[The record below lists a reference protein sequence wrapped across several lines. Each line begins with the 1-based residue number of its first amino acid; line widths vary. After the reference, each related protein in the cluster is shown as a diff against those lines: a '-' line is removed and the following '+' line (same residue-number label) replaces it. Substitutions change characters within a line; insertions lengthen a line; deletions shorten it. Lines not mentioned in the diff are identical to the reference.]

1 MSFAAFGPEFI
12 KMAMFVIVLLL
23 SDEFKISKK

>member
-1 MSFAAFGPEFI
+1 MSLAVLGPEFI

-23 SDEFKISKK
+23 SDEFRNLNK

>member
-12 KMAMFVIVLLL
+12 KMVMFVIVLLL